1 MFVFPAQHSAQKHQ
15 SSAFSSICCVWSC
28 RFHLFQTFLF
38 LSYSRD
44 WRTHKH
50 LCPVLH
56 TCQPRRCR
64 SSFQLSKAIGQHG
77 PHGTALSWFANSYG
91 RGSAQIAGGKLSMHE
106 QGWLLFFKPHIST
119 NAFGLERSLGM
130 ALIWPQGLGKEP
142 PTRSPVGVQLL
153 LTSILNEPCPA
164 HNTTNYRTHWAK
176 CCSIQ
181 TLSITPHVSGS
192 PPPAPRSLL
201 KLFKHSPLPSLLLL
215 LLLLTSPL
223 SKPNNFP
230 FPCYIKIICR
240 KSNILSSGLSSIS
253 RVY

>member
-1 MFVFPAQHSAQKHQ
+1 MGLPCPDLQTLMEEGQLRLLGEN
-15 SSAFSSICCVWSC
+15 C
-28 RFHLFQTFLF
+28 R
-38 LSYSRD
+38 
-44 WRTHKH
+44 
-50 LCPVLH
+50 CA
-56 TCQPRRCR
+56 
-64 SSFQLSKAIGQHG
+64 SKAGCYFSN
-77 PHGTALSWFANSYG
+77 LY
-91 RGSAQIAGGKLSMHE
+91 
-106 QGWLLFFKPHIST
+106 IST
-119 NAFGLERSLGM
+119 NTFGLERPLGM

-176 CCSIQ
+176 SCSIQ

-201 KLFKHSPLPSLLLL
+201 KLFKHFPLPSLLLL

-223 SKPNNFP
+223 STPNNFP

-240 KSNILSSGLSSIS
+240 KSNTLSSGLSSIS
-253 RVY
+253 RAY